1 MNSFIK
7 KLDKVILI
15 LASFIL
21 LSATF
26 MLIFAVMYRYIIIDF
41 FGIYL
46 EDYAFAN
53 SLYEFFMTYFDT
65 LSATTDEIPGYLL
78 VWLSFLGAY
87 LAERENLHI
96 KFDLFVESLPNN
108 LKNIFQ
114 MIPNIM
120 SVIFFSTLFYFSI
133 QMIIIDGET
142 FIETIDIE
150 QGYFMM
156 IFPLASLII
165 VIALLINIYK
175 EYKCIS

>member
-1 MNSFIK
+1 MNSLIN

-15 LASFIL
+15 LASVIL
-21 LSATF
+21 LSATA
-26 MLIFAVMYRYIIIDF
+26 MLIFAVMYRYVVIDF

-46 EDYAFAN
+46 EDYIIAN
-53 SLYEFFMTYFDT
+53 TIYQFLTTYLDT
-65 LSATTDEIPGYLL
+65 LSATTDEVPGYLL

-87 LAERENLHI
+87 LAERESLHI

-114 MIPNIM
+114 MIPNLM
-120 SVIFFSTLFYFSI
+120 SVIFFSLLFYFSI

-142 FIETIDIE
+142 FIETIDIS

-156 IFPLASLII
+156 IFPIASFFI